1 MTIRSSALSPLL
13 FAVLGVVAIIDIS
26 KIVRLGFLRLAS
38 APQPL
43 FSHPL
48 LYFDQKCMIARQARP

>member
-1 MTIRSSALSPLL
+1 
-13 FAVLGVVAIIDIS
+13 VGAIIDIS